1 MQDTIRN
8 GFNRSEIIIRDISI
22 IILILRRINTLYLV
36 KSGRRIENNERIK
49 DMSFGYKTIEPN
61 DSKRQE

>member
-1 MQDTIRN
+1 MQNTIRN
-8 GFNRSEIIIRDISI
+8 GFNRSEIIIRNILI

-49 DMSFGYKTIEPN
+49 NMSLGYETIESS
-61 DSKRQE
+61 DSRR